1 MTQLT
6 FWFVL
11 ASVLVAL
18 ALFTGTATAE
28 AIRKM
33 VAAMQEP
40 GGMDAVNLKV
50 AEQYIAAFGNIAKQ
64 GNMLI
69 LPGDLSNMSS
79 MVAAA
84 MQVVKQGKRAL

>member
-33 VAAMQEP
+33 AAAMQEP
-40 GGMDAVNLKV
+40 GGMDAVNLNI
-50 AEQYIAAFGNIAKQ
+50 AEKYIAAFGNIAKQ

-69 LPGDLSNMSS
+69 LPGDLSNMGS

-84 MQVVKQGKRAL
+84 MQVVKQGKA